1 MDSAAAS
8 LADEFLADLDSEDEF
23 ADQDDPQAVP
33 SEVSAPVDAQ
43 GDEAMTDSTLE
54 KETAFVARA
63 EKLEDASKLL
73 FDGRIV
79 TLTAKIDAYRRE
91 ADVSSATPATA
102 MEKIL
107 AERQGGQERSQDN
120 TSYSL
125 IVECNS
131 ISVEIGEE
139 LARIHKLIQD
149 LFGKRFY
156 DLESLVVNPL
166 DYIRVVQRLAPAE
179 RISQVELGD
188 LLPGPS
194 VMVIKMSA
202 SNSVNDAVRLSE
214 EQLQR
219 VMDACEGAL
228 RLDASKVAILAF
240 VESQMSIVAPNLS
253 ALVGTNI
260 AANLIGIAGG
270 LLALSRLPASTVQV
284 LGADRKTLEG
294 FSTVA
299 TVNKHAGFIFDC
311 DLIQQTA
318 PSFRKKVVRVLAPKC
333 SLAARLDTYSLD
345 QSDAEGQS
353 MREEILKK
361 VEKWQERPPA
371 KQIKALPAPDDKVRP
386 TRGGK
391 RMRKMKE
398 RYAVTEYRKH
408 ANRMSFGVAEETYG
422 NTEQGF
428 GMLGAANRVK
438 LHVVRDKKLSKQ
450 LAHRQ
455 EQEQRKA
462 QKRGIRSTVAGGVS
476 GLASSLTMTPVQG
489 MELIDPE
496 AQAKRIKE
504 ANQKYFGKSGTFSRP
519 DTQAPQ

>member
-23 ADQDDPQAVP
+23 ADQDDTQAVP

-179 RISQVELGD
+179 RI
-188 LLPGPS
+188 
-194 VMVIKMSA
+194 
-202 SNSVNDAVRLSE
+202 
-214 EQLQR
+214 
-219 VMDACEGAL
+219 
-228 RLDASKVAILAF
+228 
-240 VESQMSIVAPNLS
+240 
-253 ALVGTNI
+253 
-260 AANLIGIAGG
+260 
-270 LLALSRLPASTVQV
+270 
-284 LGADRKTLEG
+284 
-294 FSTVA
+294 
-299 TVNKHAGFIFDC
+299 
-311 DLIQQTA
+311 
-318 PSFRKKVVRVLAPKC
+318 
-333 SLAARLDTYSLD
+333 TYSRNIPLFD
-345 QSDAEGQS
+345 HFWIGVWCGATGA
-353 MREEILKK
+353 
-361 VEKWQERPPA
+361 VVA
-371 KQIKALPAPDDKVRP
+371 KQTKRAP
-386 TRGGK
+386 
-391 RMRKMKE
+391 
-398 RYAVTEYRKH
+398 
-408 ANRMSFGVAEETYG
+408 
-422 NTEQGF
+422 
-428 GMLGAANRVK
+428 L
-438 LHVVRDKKLSKQ
+438 
-450 LAHRQ
+450 
-455 EQEQRKA
+455 
-462 QKRGIRSTVAGGVS
+462 
-476 GLASSLTMTPVQG
+476 
-489 MELIDPE
+489 
-496 AQAKRIKE
+496 
-504 ANQKYFGKSGTFSRP
+504 
-519 DTQAPQ
+519 